1 MAYGVQVR
9 TADGRDLV
17 VLITPMFVLDFITT
31 TSGSKTYTV
40 PTGKTLKVMTGTS
53 RYATDGAGTSQAP
66 IVAINGNT
74 LTWSNAST
82 TRNIIV
88 YAG

>member
-1 MAYGVQVR
+1 
-9 TADGRDLV
+9 
-17 VLITPMFVLDFITT
+17 
-31 TSGSKTYTV
+31 
-40 PTGKTLKVMTGTS
+40 MTGTS